1 MAIGK
6 QITGNLDN
14 WLPVKMIKKERKVK
28 FRWIYTGEINYNSP
42 FFDEVLNK
50 CKGLKENIENE
61 RLFSPA
67 ELLSEMSEQLDSVN
81 PDAIVFHVSRCGSTL
96 ISQALG
102 MLDGAISISEAPL
115 FDEILRLS
123 VYGTDDERANV
134 EGWLRAA
141 IKFYGVKRT
150 GTESRLF
157 LKTDS
162 WHLLFYEHYRRIF
175 PQVPFVIIYRH
186 PGEVLESN
194 NRKKGIQGII
204 SQVPPEIYSFEN
216 LNESY
221 IHPDNYM
228 ALVLEKFYNC
238 ILDIAG
244 SDPHVLLVNYSEGFN
259 SMIGR
264 ITDFIRLK
272 LSDEES
278 ERIESRGKFHAKNP
292 NEKFTELNEAEY
304 QHPKMNDLLELY
316 YQIDKIRIAAQ

>member
-1 MAIGK
+1 MAIEK
-6 QITGNLDN
+6 QIADILDR
-14 WLPVKMIKKERKVK
+14 WLPVEMIKEEGEAK
-28 FRWIYTGEINYNSP
+28 FRWIYTGEINYNMP

-50 CKGLKENIENE
+50 ARGLEENME
-61 RLFSPA
+61 RSALSTPA
-67 ELLSEMSEQLDSVN
+67 DLLPGMAEQLDSLG
-81 PDAIVFHVSRCGSTL
+81 PDAIIFHISRCGSTL

-102 MLDGAISISEAPL
+102 MLDGAISIAEAPL

-123 VYGTDDERANV
+123 VYGTAV
-134 EGWLRAA
+134 EQSNIELWLQAA

-150 GTESRLF
+150 GNESRFF

-162 WHLLFYEHYRRIF
+162 WHLLFHKHYRAIF
-175 PQVPFVIIYRH
+175 QDVPFVIMYRH

-194 NRKKGIQGII
+194 NRRKGIQGII
-204 SQVPPEIYSFEN
+204 SQVPPEIYGFKN
-216 LNESY
+216 LDTSY
-221 IHPDNYM
+221 AHPDNYM

-244 SDPHVLLVNYSEGFN
+244 SDPHVLLVNYNEGFN

-264 ITDFIRLK
+264 ITDFIGLK
-272 LSDEES
+272 LSDDES
-278 ERIESRGKFHAKNP
+278 ERIESRGKYHAKNP

-316 YQIDKIRIAAQ
+316 KQIDKIRAQ